1 MRIYILILCLS
12 LSFGELLAQ
21 NEQQKINEIKSNR
34 NYLYATGTST
44 ASEQE
49 ASDNAQD
56 LLTIEIEEWLKEK
69 TTDDIAGYVAKSQQ
83 SLSMIRTQRG
93 KLYRAFIY
101 VKKKD
106 VLPYYKEEEVMVVGF
121 TDPQATNTDSIATE
135 RTIAE
140 EPITPITEK
149 PLIEEVVYTPTT
161 KERAM
166 IDVCSFTALNEYINQ
181 GRADGSIIEIGKYST
196 LPTTGTV
203 YVFIHNRQG
212 EIPACMKMTDGIAI
226 NLSTGKEDVIAN
238 YKGCGAIWIKYK
250 N

>member
-1 MRIYILILCLS
+1 MMRIYILILCLS

-93 KLYRAFIY
+93 KLYRAFVY

-106 VLPYYKEEEVMVVGF
+106 VLPYYKEEEVMIVDF
-121 TDPQATNTDSIATE
+121 TDTQVTNTDSVTTE

-140 EPITPITEK
+140 ESTKEEMV
-149 PLIEEVVYTPTT
+149 IEEVVYTPTA

-166 IDVCSFTALNEYINQ
+166 IDVYSFTELNEYINQ
-181 GRADGSIIEIGKYST
+181 GRINGSIIEIGKYST
-196 LPTTGTV
+196 LPTSGTI

-226 NLSTGKEDVIAN
+226 NLSTGKQDVISN
-238 YKGCGAIWIKYK
+238 YKGCGAIWIKFK
-250 N
+250 EEI

>member
-1 MRIYILILCLS
+1 MRIYILILFLS
-12 LSFGELLAQ
+12 LSFGRLFAQ
-21 NEQQKINEIKSNR
+21 DEQQKINEIKSNR

-56 LLTIEIEEWLKEK
+56 LLTIEIEQWLKEK
-69 TTDDIAGYVAKSQQ
+69 TTDDVAGYVAKSQQ

-93 KLYRAFIY
+93 KLYRAFVY

-106 VLPYYKEEEVMVVGF
+106 VLPYYKEEEVMIVGF
-121 TDPQATNTDSIATE
+121 ADTQVTTTDSVVPE

-140 EPITPITEK
+140 EPTIEEMV
-149 PLIEEVVYTPTT
+149 IEEVVYTPTT
-161 KERAM
+161 KERTM

-196 LPTTGTV
+196 LPTKGTV

-226 NLSTGKEDVIAN
+226 NLSTGKEDVISN
-238 YKGCGAIWIKYK
+238 YKGCGAIWIKFK
-250 N
+250 DKL